1 MARIKISL
9 PEASV
14 FQTEISIRITDLN
27 YGGHVGNDN
36 ILSLMHECRMRFLA
50 NLGYTSEV
58 NLEEKVGIIISD
70 VAISYKSEGF
80 YGDQLLVNISVN
92 DFNKYGF
99 DMYYELVN
107 KATGKQ
113 VAIGKTG
120 IVCMNYETRKVSTVP
135 ESLLQKLQS

>member
-1 MARIKISL
+1 MSRIKISL
-9 PEASV
+9 PEVSV

-80 YGDQLLVNISVN
+80 YGDQLLVNISVD

-135 ESLLQKLQS
+135 ASLLQKLQS